1 MYVLPRERG
10 LPRRTEEK
18 EEGTIE
24 WQQATTYLYLS
35 SGLIKRMKDYT

>member
-1 MYVLPRERG
+1 MYVLPKEG
-10 LPRRTEEK
+10 TPRRIQKRK

-24 WQQATTYLYLS
+24 WQQATTYSYLS